1 MKLHEAYPND
11 LRIVFKQLPLSM
23 HPWAQLAAETAMSAG
38 AQGKFV
44 QFDEFLFSHQADVS
58 KRLGEK
64 AKAMGKG
71 PGEERAEDVQREVF
85 VDLGTEFGLD
95 AAKLRSDLEGRVHQ
109 ARVQKEAQEAA
120 KLGVNGTPG
129 SFVNGRYFVGAQ
141 PFESFKAEIEKELAW
156 KRDGNRPNLPKGTN
170 VAQLQPQGAQAPA
183 GPDPAKVY
191 DLKPG
196 DSPSAGPGGAKVT
209 ILHYLDYQ

>member
-1 MKLHEAYPND
+1 
-11 LRIVFKQLPLSM
+11 
-23 HPWAQLAAETAMSAG
+23 MSAG

-44 QFDEFLFSHQADVS
+44 EFDEFLFSKQGDVNR
-58 KRLGEK
+58 RLAEK
-64 AKAMGKG
+64 AKGMGKG
-71 PGEERAEDVQREVF
+71 PGEERGEDVQREVF
-85 VDLGTEFGLD
+85 IDLGKEFGLD
-95 AAKLRSDLEGRVHQ
+95 AAKVRSDLEGRVHK
-109 ARVQKEAQEAA
+109 ARVQKEAQQAA
-120 KLGVNGTPG
+120 TVGVNGTPG

-170 VAQLQPQGAQAPA
+170 VAQLRPQGSQAPQ

-191 DLKPG
+191 DLKAGEAP
-196 DSPSAGPGGAKVT
+196 AQGPGGAKVT